1 MTANAFLM
9 FFRPRLRCHAYIC
22 IRNHGVL
29 EGGEGGQAKGG
40 KKHLSSPILGR
51 RGEDSGN
58 SVIRE
63 FKCSDSSLRT
73 LMRGHSTDLAAPLQP
88 PTQIMFLPLL

>member
-1 MTANAFLM
+1 MLT
-9 FFRPRLRCHAYIC
+9 Y
-22 IRNHGVL
+22 VL
-29 EGGEGGQAKGG
+29 ETTGCWRVGRGVRQKGG